1 IDRGQCCGRVNYC
14 TCRASSAVVT
24 NMAYPHLPREEIIR
38 RVEGYNKYHENKRG
52 QALQLK
58 ENEGSLLVEGPL
70 RIFWGLKNPI
80 MLRQNDDIP
89 VNPLPR
95 KRYSVI
101 DNMDQQPA
109 TNEIQK
115 SEKSPLSRISGFDD
129 SILTSPGS
137 EVVRRNQIRKSNT
150 VAYRGDRPNKW
161 KRASINGHIYNFDT
175 SVFTP
180 VLGSCTSVTVS
191 SKMTVLEVI
200 STLLD
205 KFKVENEPN
214 EYNLHI
220 ITEREGERTLNVKD
234 IPLLERLSLGP
245 SDSAKIFIRDR
256 KDAPPIFLPSAIPDH
271 TTDETPLPEEVEQL
285 VLLPEPVLRGLL
297 EKFANDEV
305 RDTNKIRKKYERIKN
320 KLKHYMM
327 ERKKNQSA

>member
-109 TNEIQK
+109 TNEIQ
-115 SEKSPLSRISGFDD
+115 
-129 SILTSPGS
+129 
-137 EVVRRNQIRKSNT
+137 
-150 VAYRGDRPNKW
+150 
-161 KRASINGHIYNFDT
+161 T